1 MQSFLWEVA
10 WVEFMWVGYFAAK
23 WMRQL
28 CSILTLPWGITVVV
42 LVQQINSLY
51 LDINTKYE
59 AIVLTTRKY
68 YSNCTRL
75 SFKTNISC
83 GTNIM
88 LGFVATLFFNL
99 SLSWYKFNS
108 FVWEQW
114 SNHDV
119 IEYKNIFVVFARDSQ
134 PLCADLSNFF
144 LFFFKLREFAVKF
157 STCPCTSLPVT
168 WWRNV
173 SRTPAGARERSW

>member
-59 AIVLTTRKY
+59 AIVLTTRI
-68 YSNCTRL
+68 SNSNFTRL

-83 GTNIM
+83 RTNIM
-88 LGFVATLFFNL
+88 LGFVATPLLQSLTVLIQIQFFCL
-99 SLSWYKFNS
+99 RTMIKSWRDKIHEYPCS
-108 FVWEQW
+108 FCT
-114 SNHDV
+114 
-119 IEYKNIFVVFARDSQ
+119 R
-134 PLCADLSNFF
+134 
-144 LFFFKLREFAVKF
+144 KF
-157 STCPCTSLPVT
+157 SHVWKENPVLIFLTCSFSSCGS
-168 WWRNV
+168 
-173 SRTPAGARERSW
+173 SG